1 MSTGTI
7 VWYLLIIAVGVI
19 FMILGVPTPIGI
31 LLFIVGLF
39 LLIWG
44 TKRMKKEDEGEVSD
58 WPWKKKD
65 K

>member
-7 VWYLLIIAVGVI
+7 VWYLLLIAVGVI
-19 FMILGVPTPIGI
+19 FMLLGVSMPIAI

-44 TKRMKKEDEGEVSD
+44 PKQMKKEDEGEASD
-58 WPWKKKD
+58 WPWNKKD